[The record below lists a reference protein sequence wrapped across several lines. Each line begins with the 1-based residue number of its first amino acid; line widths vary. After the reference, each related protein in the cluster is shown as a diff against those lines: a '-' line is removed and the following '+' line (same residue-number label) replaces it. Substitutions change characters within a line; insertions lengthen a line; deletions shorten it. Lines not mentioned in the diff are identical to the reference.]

1 MEMGMRRSLRTRLL
15 ATILAAIALL
25 TLVNVLTS
33 AWGVGRIRD
42 RAISDSAEALQRQA
56 ERYLLRLAQERAFGA
71 SQTFGSVRQILVATN
86 DYLRDSSTAGA
97 QGQPLAWQ
105 TLPDGR
111 RFFQGVTT
119 VLVPADSRNPYL
131 LKDMRTSQGLDYLLP
146 GQAEAVP
153 DVVRI
158 SFMTPAGALRTYP
171 HVDIKGLPKSW
182 AVTSD
187 PGFQASLP
195 ENNPQRRIVW
205 TGVHST
211 LGGADPVF
219 SLALPIYQE
228 NDTFHGVVSAE
239 VSVSRLERY
248 LEQVQIERTGFAF
261 LIDGQGRLITTTR
274 GGQQQFLGR
283 DMARDEYGKLD
294 LATIAPTIGQAVAGM
309 RAGYSELIKVELNN
323 RPYLLAFAP
332 ISGVDWSLGLLA
344 PLDEI
349 TAGTSATSARI
360 TNIAVDTRTVGLLA
374 SLAAVLLLGLAM
386 SYVLRRQFVRPLT
399 TLSSATKAIAEGDLQ
414 PIPVS
419 SDDEIGQLARSF
431 NSMSAALGASR
442 AELTAANTQLERKVR
457 ERTSDLDMAVGR
469 MEQLV
474 GTQQELLRTLRE
486 VSTPIIPVIEGVLAA
501 PLIGQIDDERAAH
514 MTRDLLTRIER
525 DRARTVLLDITGVPV
540 IDTRVA
546 QALLRVV
553 SASRLLGAEV
563 VLVGVAPEVAQTIV
577 TLGLDLGDLR
587 TAADLRSAIEQ
598 LLARRRG
605 SRTSLP
611 AQAARNNVAI
621 D

>member
-1 MEMGMRRSLRTRLL
+1 
-15 ATILAAIALL
+15 LL

-42 RAISDSAEALQRQA
+42 SAIGDSAEALQRQA
-56 ERYLLRLAQERAFGA
+56 ERYLLRLAQERAIGT
-71 SQTFGSVRQILVATN
+71 SQIFGSVRQILMATN
-86 DYLRDSSTAGA
+86 DYLRDSGVAGA

-105 TLPDGR
+105 MLPDGR
-111 RFFQGVTT
+111 RFFQGITT
-119 VLVPADSRNPYL
+119 VLAPADSRDPYL

-171 HVDIKGLPKSW
+171 PIEIAALPERWTVAS
-182 AVTSD
+182 A

-195 ENNPQRRIVW
+195 ANNPQRQVVW
-205 TGVHST
+205 TDVHPA

-228 NDTFHGVVSAE
+228 NDKFHGIVSAE

-248 LEQVQIERTGFAF
+248 LAQVQIEQTGFAF
-261 LIDGQGRLITTTR
+261 LVDGQGRLVATTP
-274 GGQQQFLGR
+274 GGQQQLLGR
-283 DMARDEYGKLD
+283 SLAHDEYGKLD
-294 LATIAPTIGQAVAGM
+294 LATIAPTMGQAVAGM
-309 RAGYSELIKVELNN
+309 RAGYSELIEVALND

-332 ISGVDWSLGLLA
+332 ISGVDWSLGLMA

-349 TAGTSATSARI
+349 TAGTVATSTRI
-360 TNIAVDTRTVGLLA
+360 ATIAGDTRTLGLLA
-374 SLAAVLLLGLAM
+374 SLAAVLLLSLVM
-386 SYVLRRQFVRPLT
+386 NYVLRRQFVRPLT
-399 TLSSATKAIAEGDLQ
+399 MLSSATKAIAEGDLQ
-414 PIPVS
+414 PIVVS

-431 NSMSAALGASR
+431 NSMSAALGESR
-442 AELTAANTQLERKVR
+442 AELTAANAQLEQKVR
-457 ERTSDLDMAVGR
+457 ERTADLDMAVTR
-469 MEQLV
+469 MEQLL

-486 VSTPIIPVIEGVLAA
+486 VSTPIIPVIDGVLAA
-501 PLIGQIDDERAAH
+501 PLIGQIDDQRAEH
-514 MTRDLLTRIER
+514 MTRDLLARIER
-525 DRARTVLLDITGVPV
+525 ERARTVLLDITGVPV

-546 QALLRVV
+546 QTLLRVV

-577 TLGLDLGDLR
+577 TLGLDLGNLR

-598 LLARRRG
+598 LLPRRPEPARR
-605 SRTSLP
+605 
-611 AQAARNNVAI
+611 AI
-621 D
+621 AV